1 MEASE
6 VPIACKKRS
15 LSSLLV
21 KLCLF
26 FVIYMELLSITLL
39 PDETTVN
46 NSHLLCTQL
55 QCAIDKSSHIC
66 IGLDI
71 CLYGWQ
77 SGWKYRNCCYHHV
90 THVD

>member
-1 MEASE
+1 METSE

-71 CLYGWQ
+71 CLSMVGSQ
-77 SGWKYRNCCYHHV
+77 DGNIATVVITMSHM
-90 THVD
+90 